1 MSRGELW
8 YSAAMRTE
16 KIISSREIGE
26 AIKRRRKE
34 LGISQERLA
43 EILDVSYQQVQR
55 YENGSNRLNVEN
67 IQVIA
72 EVLSVPVNYFFRKE
86 GMPFLADDHLPYGAQ
101 EEVIL
106 LGHFRKIPI
115 ERDRKLII
123 EVAHLVATR

>member
-1 MSRGELW
+1 MET
-8 YSAAMRTE
+8 A

-72 EVLSVPVNYFFRKE
+72 ETLSVPVTYFFTRWGK
-86 GMPFLADDHLPYGAQ
+86 PVLADPPLPYGA
-101 EEVIL
+101 EEEIIL
-106 LGHFRKIPI
+106 LGHFRKIPA
-115 ERDRKLII
+115 ERDRRLVV
-123 EVAHLVATR
+123 EVAHLVSGR